1 MAEDD
6 PAENIESYRSSFYSM
21 DQVPFMPGPYIRPA
35 PHYPNTSVKEDE
47 EGRLVELDWDLLQP
61 AFMVAFQTKH
71 FQTEHEKYLCLGIA
85 MKSDFPGYLVL
96 MSLEFY
102 SLDKAEKSTSIGRSL
117 VLYPFEFIAMK
128 GVVPN
133 VQVLE
138 HGEDRVLHL
147 VNETYQFEYSL
158 TKLKDGEWSIEPLP
172 KPPTCEKL
180 VRVLDRIWTWLSGRP
195 SQ

>member
-6 PAENIESYRSSFYSM
+6 PAENIESYRSSFNSM
-21 DQVPFMPGPYIRPA
+21 DQVPLMPGPYIRPA
-35 PHYPNTSVKEDE
+35 PQYPNTSVKEDE
-47 EGRLVELDWDLLQP
+47 EGRLVELNWDLLQP
-61 AFMVAFQTKH
+61 AFMVA

-102 SLDKAEKSTSIGRSL
+102 SLDMAKKSTSIGRSL

-133 VQVLE
+133 VQVWE
-138 HGEDRVLHL
+138 IGDSRVLHL
-147 VNETYQFEYSL
+147 ENETYQFEYSL

-180 VRVLDRIWTWLSGRP
+180 VRVLDRIWTWLTGRP